1 LGLRSIA
8 SALLL
13 AFVVYSMV
21 WSLYSPHTA
30 YGQERTVTIT
40 ETVTIT
46 IREAVTSTTTVTLIK
61 TVTTTVTTVISTT
74 TTATLISTIERIVT
88 QVVTAF
94 QTIEKATTQ
103 LVTVTKVTEVP
114 REVVKTV
121 EITKEVVT
129 TTTVEKTVQ
138 LPPPPPGILE
148 TYWPWL
154 WIILTGLLGG
164 IGIMLGR
171 GRRVRAPPP
180 AHTADTEPPTPKGPC
195 YKVKVA
201 ETYLLSEPDIITPM
215 FDTPPLK
222 YGDEVVEI
230 ESVKGYRKVRT
241 KDGREAWVDAEDLIP
256 CEEWEKLPKE
266 PPKPQKE
273 GGKVG
278 AWAATKG

>member
-1 LGLRSIA
+1 
-8 SALLL
+8 
-13 AFVVYSMV
+13 M
-21 WSLYSPHTA
+21 
-30 YGQERTVTIT
+30 
-40 ETVTIT
+40 
-46 IREAVTSTTTVTLIK
+46 
-61 TVTTTVTTVISTT
+61 
-74 TTATLISTIERIVT
+74 
-88 QVVTAF
+88 
-94 QTIEKATTQ
+94 
-103 LVTVTKVTEVP
+103 VTVTKVTEVP

-121 EITKEVVT
+121 EVTREVVTTT
-129 TTTVEKTVQ
+129 TTTVEKTEQ
-138 LPPPPPGILE
+138 LPPPPPGVLE

-201 ETYLLSEPDIITPM
+201 ETYLLREPDLLTPM

-222 YGDEVVEI
+222 NGDEVVEI
-230 ESVKGYRKVRT
+230 SSPVKDDRGSTYRKVRT
-241 KDGREAWVDAEDLIP
+241 KDGLEAWVDAEDLVP

-266 PPKPQKE
+266 IKPQKE

-278 AWAATKG
+278 AYTGAKG

>member
-13 AFVVYSMV
+13 AFVVYSTV

-40 ETVTIT
+40 ETVTI
-46 IREAVTSTTTVTLIK
+46 IEAVTSTTTVTLIK
-61 TVTTTVTTVISTT
+61 TITTTVTTVITT
-74 TTATLISTIERIVT
+74 ATTATLISTVERVVT
-88 QVVTAF
+88 QVVTSF
-94 QTIEKATTQ
+94 QTIERATTQ

-121 EITKEVVT
+121 EVTREVVTTT

-138 LPPPPPGILE
+138 LPPPPPGVLE

-164 IGIMLGR
+164 IRIMLGR

-201 ETYLLSEPDIITPM
+201 ETYLLREPDLLT
-215 FDTPPLK
+215 LC
-222 YGDEVVEI
+222 
-230 ESVKGYRKVRT
+230 
-241 KDGREAWVDAEDLIP
+241 LIP
-256 CEEWEKLPKE
+256 HLSKTVMRSSRYRV
-266 PPKPQKE
+266 Q
-273 GGKVG
+273 
-278 AWAATKG
+278 